1 MPDELLFQVD
11 EAVATRA
18 TPITLADT
26 GLKERE
32 HLQEWVLAN
41 PEIVGEDV
49 LIVTFEFD
57 RWLSAAKSPSNVR
70 DRLDILGI
78 DGTGALVVCELKR
91 DSAPDT
97 VEMQAVK
104 YAAMAAQFTADKL
117 AQAFQRHLSATGE
130 KVSVEEAAARL
141 AEHAG
146 GPLDPKIL
154 RRPRIVLIAGDYPDT
169 TMTSA
174 IWLTQMGVDFTLVR
188 YQAYATPA
196 GVHLTTS
203 RMWPLE
209 QAEDLVVRPEERQ
222 EVETARE
229 TRRRSRNVVAR
240 IDEAGLLEDGAELT
254 IAPNSQVPAQ
264 MREQLADRIAEDPAR
279 GRAYW
284 IAGGGVRCLRWA
296 VDDTAW
302 SASGLA
308 EHIIGEACGRAASI
322 TGPTW
327 WADADGLRLYELL
340 EEHTGEPVY
349 AQPGGE
355 RDWSELH
362 RILADIEPGQWT
374 TYKDLADAI
383 GSSPVAVGQHVARC
397 DVCPQAYRVL
407 TSRRTV
413 SAGFTWSDSDR
424 DDDPQAL
431 LEQEGVVFDEAGR
444 ADPNS
449 RRRFH

>member
-78 DGTGALVVCELKR
+78 DGTGALAVCELKR

-154 RRPRIVLIAGDYPDT
+154 RRPRIELIAGDYPDT

-174 IWLTQMGVDFTLVR
+174 IWLSKALADVTLVR
-188 YQAYATPA
+188 GRGYAAPA
-196 GVHLTTS
+196 GVQFATS
-203 RMWPLE
+203 HGWPIE
-209 QAEDLVVRPEERQ
+209 
-222 EVETARE
+222 
-229 TRRRSRNVVAR
+229 
-240 IDEAGLLEDGAELT
+240 
-254 IAPNSQVPAQ
+254 
-264 MREQLADRIAEDPAR
+264 
-279 GRAYW
+279 
-284 IAGGGVRCLRWA
+284 
-296 VDDTAW
+296 
-302 SASGLA
+302 
-308 EHIIGEACGRAASI
+308 
-322 TGPTW
+322 
-327 WADADGLRLYELL
+327 
-340 EEHTGEPVY
+340 
-349 AQPGGE
+349 QPG
-355 RDWSELH
+355 
-362 RILADIEPGQWT
+362 
-374 TYKDLADAI
+374 DLDMV
-383 GSSPVAVGQHVARC
+383 PVGG
-397 DVCPQAYRVL
+397 L
-407 TSRRTV
+407 
-413 SAGFTWSDSDR
+413 G
-424 DDDPQAL
+424 
-431 LEQEGVVFDEAGR
+431 
-444 ADPNS
+444 
-449 RRRFH
+449 